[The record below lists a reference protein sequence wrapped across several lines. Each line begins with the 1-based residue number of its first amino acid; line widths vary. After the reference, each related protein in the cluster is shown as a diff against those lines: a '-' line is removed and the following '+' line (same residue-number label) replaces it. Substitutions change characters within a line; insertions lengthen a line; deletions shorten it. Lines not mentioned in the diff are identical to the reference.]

1 MGMTILDFTGTY
13 KSQTKSRGRRSR
25 MESNEEVDL
34 RVFVI
39 IGSYNERTERIRND
53 ENNKNVVVFI
63 HFSDHSTLRKES
75 TSIITVI
82 VVVSDDHIEP

>member
-1 MGMTILDFTGTY
+1 
-13 KSQTKSRGRRSR
+13 